1 MSPGIKVQRLDRGK
15 DPTAP
20 IINNFPRN
28 KPCGAIDQPSNAEAT
43 AQLLRA
49 LDLSE
54 DQVGKRELSELNDVL
69 TTDYRTAPALPAPE
83 TARYLDGIV
92 NATLDLR
99 HPLWKRWQHDGN
111 VRVRLPNFY
120 SRDIVVRTAPYTRG
134 AGLLLWG
141 FSCDMRIG
149 DRRSFI
155 IYLNTAHQPGA
166 ITTTAAHELGHYIH
180 RCLGSES
187 SHAMAALSANFVTH
201 LRDNAEL
208 FSDSV
213 VALSAY
219 STEKIRQLHGWH
231 HGSPGAANWR
241 GELIR
246 AGELISSDYRID
258 FTRKTMSREWRV
270 RYLAATIHFFKLRRA
285 LLETAGI

>member
-1 MSPGIKVQRLDRGK
+1 MSAGGMVRRFDRGEGS
-15 DPTAP
+15 TAA
-20 IINNFPRN
+20 IVKNSSRN
-28 KPCGAIDQPSNAEAT
+28 EPGGAIDQPSNADAT

-54 DQVGKRELSELNDVL
+54 GLVGKRELSELNDVL
-69 TTDYRTAPALPAPE
+69 TTDYLTARALPAPE

-92 NATLDLR
+92 NTTLDLR
-99 HPLWKRWQHDGN
+99 HPLWKKWQHAGN
-111 VRVRLPNFY
+111 VRVRLPDFH
-120 SRDIVVRTAPYTRG
+120 SQDIVVRTAPYTRG

-149 DRRSFI
+149 NRGSFVI
-155 IYLNTAHQPGA
+155 FLNTAHQPGA

-180 RCLGSES
+180 RRIES
-187 SHAMAALSANFVTH
+187 TGSHAMAALSANFVTH
-201 LRDNAEL
+201 LSDKAEL

-219 STEKIRQLHGWH
+219 GADKIRQIRGWH
-231 HGSPGAANWR
+231 NGSPGAADWR
-241 GELIR
+241 GEIAR
-246 AGELISSDYRID
+246 AGDLISPDYRMD
-258 FTRKTMSREWRV
+258 FGRKTMSPEWRV

>member
-1 MSPGIKVQRLDRGK
+1 MSAGGAVQRFDRGEG
-15 DPTAP
+15 PTAAITKSSYRKEP
-20 IINNFPRN
+20 G
-28 KPCGAIDQPSNAEAT
+28 GAIDQLSNADAT

-49 LDLSE
+49 LELSE
-54 DQVGKRELSELNDVL
+54 GQVGKRELSELNDVL
-69 TTDYRTAPALPAPE
+69 TTDYRTAPALPAPG

-92 NATLDLR
+92 NTTLDLR
-99 HPLWKRWQHDGN
+99 HPSWKKWRHSRN
-111 VRVRLPNFY
+111 FSVRLPDFR
-120 SRDIVVRTAPYTRG
+120 SQDIVVRTAPYMRG

-149 DRRSFI
+149 DRGSFVI
-155 IYLNTAHQPGA
+155 FLNTAHQPGA

-180 RCLGSES
+180 RRIESTS

-201 LRDNAEL
+201 LSDKAEL

-219 STEKIRQLHGWH
+219 SADKIRQIRGWH
-231 HGSPGAANWR
+231 NGSPGAANWR
-241 GELIR
+241 REIIR
-246 AGELISSDYRID
+246 AGELISPDYRMD
-258 FTRKTMSREWRV
+258 FARKTMSPEWRV

-285 LLETAGI
+285 LLETASI